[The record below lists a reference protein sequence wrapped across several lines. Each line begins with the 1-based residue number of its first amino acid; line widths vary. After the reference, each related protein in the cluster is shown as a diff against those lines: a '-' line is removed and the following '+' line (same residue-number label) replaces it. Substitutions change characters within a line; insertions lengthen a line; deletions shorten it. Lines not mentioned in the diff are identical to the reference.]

1 MLPDAPDDGTARPGF
16 PVSAAVL
23 LPDFPVPAIDAALP
37 GVPASADAPPAAP
50 SSDEGAAWPAGGYIC
65 GPAGMD
71 EALARTINES
81 MQQVKDDPTFVE
93 GMASMSQ
100 VIEFLNLEESR
111 ASFEAEWQLQVEL
124 TTNLGINIRN

>member
-50 SSDEGAAWPAGGYIC
+50 SSDEGAAWPGVPVSTAAAQGSYTLKRAQA
-65 GPAGMD
+65 PD
-71 EALARTINES
+71 LH
-81 MQQVKDDPTFVE
+81 VE
-93 GMASMSQ
+93 
-100 VIEFLNLEESR
+100 
-111 ASFEAEWQLQVEL
+111 
-124 TTNLGINIRN
+124 